1 MIAHGFV
8 TERTLR
14 ANFGSYQ
21 KMNEADARLDLAAVH
36 RISAMEGLNEGTW
49 THFSCKI
56 GNGEQYL
63 VTPGSTHFSIVSASS
78 LLLYGRDGE
87 LIAGDGQANHDA
99 LPIHIP
105 IYEVRPDV
113 RCILHFHSPHATAL
127 TVFKAMHLDT
137 RLSQTAA
144 YFHGK
149 VGYLNTYAVP
159 RTNTTEGEEM
169 AKALGTKKVLFMKNH
184 GVLIA
189 APSLSDASVSAYQL
203 ERACQIQLLATGAE
217 TERMSKEFAEMLAQ
231 EECNGEP
238 GYLDGMKR
246 LFERTQPDFRE

>member
-1 MIAHGFV
+1 
-8 TERTLR
+8 
-14 ANFGSYQ
+14 
-21 KMNEADARLDLAAVH
+21 
-36 RISAMEGLNEGTW
+36 MEGLNEGTW

-56 GNGEQYL
+56 GDSEQYL

-78 LLLYGRDGE
+78 LLLYDRDGA
-87 LIAGDGQANHDA
+87 LIAGDGEANHDA
-99 LPIHIP
+99 LPIHLP
-105 IYEVRPDV
+105 IYEARSDV

-127 TVFKAMHLDT
+127 TVLADMHFDT

-149 VGYLNTYAVP
+149 VSYLTTYAVP
-159 RTNTTEGEEM
+159 RSSKAEGEEM
-169 AKALGTKKVLFMKNH
+169 AKALGTRKVLFMKNH

-189 APSLSDASVSAYQL
+189 ASCLADASVSAYQL
-203 ERACQIQLLATGAE
+203 ERACQLQLIATATGAA
-217 TERMSKEFAEMLAQ
+217 TERMSEDFAEMLAE

-246 LFERTQPDFRE
+246 LLERVQPDFEE